1 MAKALTPEQK
11 RDRIVAAKEAE
22 IGQEAQVRTT
32 TDRGTRRTRNVFNGT
47 VGKLTINPEIIKQLD
62 EAGWHLHI
70 FNDTPG
76 RIEEALSAGYEFVTQ
91 EEIGSAVTSVVS
103 RNTALDGKVKYLVGA
118 SEEGNGMYAYLMKT
132 RKEYYE
138 EDQEQLQKRN
148 DYIDSQIRNGRAT
161 SAGDSSEGFYN
172 AGISMKRN

>member
-1 MAKALTPEQK
+1 MPKALTPEQK
-11 RDRIVAAKEAE
+11 RDRIVAAKETARGE
-22 IGQEAQVRTT
+22 EGQIRTT

-47 VGKLTINPEIIKQLD
+47 VGKLTINPDVVDRYDKE
-62 EAGWHLHI
+62 GWHLHI

-76 RIEEALSAGYEFVTQ
+76 RVEEALSAGYEFVTP

-103 RNTALDGKVKYLVGA
+103 RNTALDDKVKYLVGA

-132 RKEYYE
+132 RKEYYF

-148 DYIDSQIRNGRAT
+148 DYIDGQIRSGRNTA
-161 SAGDSSEGFYN
+161 SNESSEGFYS
-172 AGISMKRN
+172 AGIKLSK

>member
-22 IGQEAQVRTT
+22 MGQEGQVRTVT
-32 TDRGTRRTRNVFNGT
+32 ERGTRRTRNVFNGT
-47 VGKLTINPEIIKQLD
+47 VGKLTINQEVVKQMD

-76 RIEEALSAGYEFVTQ
+76 RIEEALQAGYEFVTP

-103 RNTALDGKVKYLVGA
+103 RNTALDDKVKYLVGA

-132 RKEYYE
+132 RKEYYL
-138 EDQEQLQKRN
+138 EDQEQIQKRN
-148 DYIDSQIRNGRAT
+148 DYIDNQIRSGKAT
-161 SAGDSSEGFYN
+161 ASGDSSEGFYN
-172 AGISMKRN
+172 AGIKLSK

>member
-1 MAKALTPEQK
+1 MPKALTPAEK
-11 RDRIVAAKEAE
+11 RERIVAAKEAE
-22 IGQEAQVRTT
+22 IGQEGQVRTT

-148 DYIDSQIRNGRAT
+148 DYIDNQIRSGRAAA
-161 SAGDSSEGFYN
+161 AGDSSEGFYN
-172 AGISMKRN
+172 AGIKLSK